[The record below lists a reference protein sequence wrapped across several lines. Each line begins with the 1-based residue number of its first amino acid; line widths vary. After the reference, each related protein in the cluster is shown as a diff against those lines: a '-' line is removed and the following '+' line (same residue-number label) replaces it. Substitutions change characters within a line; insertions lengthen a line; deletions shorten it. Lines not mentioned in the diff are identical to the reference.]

1 MNARTRYTLWSLLAL
16 GVAGLVALGLR
27 PAPVTVELA
36 RAVEAPLTVSFT
48 EEGMTRLRERWQ
60 LSAPVAGTL
69 ARVALE
75 VGDPVEAGQPLLTL
89 HPAEGAL
96 LDQASRARIGAEA
109 RAATA
114 ERDAAR
120 DRQQAAEAVLTLA
133 RSESAR
139 IERLQADGLVSA
151 AERDRAQSLALQAAA
166 ERAAAAAMV
175 SAATARIE
183 AAEALLA
190 RGAGQSAAPIVLA
203 APIGGVV
210 LARPIESEAP
220 VSAGQPLLELG
231 DPATLE
237 LVIELLSSDA
247 VQVQPG
253 MAVRVHRWGGAVA
266 LAATVRR
273 VEPVGFTKISALGV
287 EEQRVR
293 VRAELTS
300 PREQWQSLGD
310 GYRIEAEF
318 ILADLPKALTLPRGA
333 LIRHGAGWAVYVE
346 VDGVAALRPVEI
358 GRQSALSVEVLGG
371 VAAGEAVVL
380 HPDDR
385 VQQGSRLR
393 GTGA

>member
-1 MNARTRYTLWSLLAL
+1 MNPKLRTTLWIL
-16 GVAGLVALGLR
+16 AGLAGAALIALGLR

-36 RAVEAPLTVSFT
+36 RAAEAPLVVSFT
-48 EEGMTRLRERWQ
+48 EEGYTRVRERWQ

-75 VGDPVEAGQPLLTL
+75 VGDPVEAGAPLLTL

-109 RAATA
+109 RAAEA
-114 ERDAAR
+114 ERRAAR
-120 DRQQAAEAVLTLA
+120 DRQNAARAALTLA

-139 IERLQADGLVSA
+139 IERLHGDGLVSA
-151 AERDRAQSLALQAAA
+151 AERDRARSLALQSAAEAAAA
-166 ERAAAAAMV
+166 EAMV
-175 SAATARIE
+175 GAATARIE

-190 RGAGQSAAPIVLA
+190 RGAGKAGEPIVLV
-203 APIGGVV
+203 APVGGVV

-220 VSAGQPLLELG
+220 VSAGQPLLEVG
-231 DPATLE
+231 DPAQLE
-237 LVIELLSSDA
+237 LVIELLSTDA

-253 MAVRVHRWGGAVA
+253 MALRVHRWGGSQA

-293 VRAELTS
+293 VRADLTS
-300 PREQWQSLGD
+300 PREQWQGLGD

-318 ILADLPKALTLPRGA
+318 ILADLPRVLLVPRGA
-333 LIRHGAGWAVYVE
+333 LVRQGSGWAVYVD
-346 VDGVAALRPVEI
+346 VGGVAELRPVEI

-371 VAAGEAVVL
+371 LVAGEAVVV

-385 VQQGSRLR
+385 VVVGSRLR
-393 GTGA
+393 ATGA

>member
-1 MNARTRYTLWSLLAL
+1 MNPRTRYTLWTLLAL
-16 GVAGLVALGLR
+16 GVATLVALGLR

-36 RAVEAPLTVSFT
+36 RAVEAPLVVSFT

-69 ARVALE
+69 ARVTLE

-120 DRQQAAEAVLTLA
+120 DRQQAAEAALTLA

-139 IERLQADGLVSA
+139 IERLHADGLVSA

-166 ERAAAAAMV
+166 ERDAAAALV

-190 RGAGQSAAPIVLA
+190 RGAGQSAAPIVLT

-247 VQVQPG
+247 VQVKPG
-253 MAVRVHRWGGAVA
+253 MAVRVHRWGGAA

-371 VAAGEAVVL
+371 VEAGEAVVL

-385 VQQGSRLR
+385 VTTGSRLR
-393 GTGA
+393 AAGA

>member
-1 MNARTRYTLWSLLAL
+1 MNPRTRYTLWTLLAL
-16 GVAGLVALGLR
+16 GVATLVALGLR

-36 RAVEAPLTVSFT
+36 RAVEAPLVVSFT

-69 ARVALE
+69 ARVTLE

-120 DRQQAAEAVLTLA
+120 DRQQAAEAALTLA

-139 IERLQADGLVSA
+139 IERLHADGLVSA

-166 ERAAAAAMV
+166 ERDAAAAMV

-190 RGAGQSAAPIVLA
+190 RGAGQSAAPIVLT

-247 VQVQPG
+247 VQVKPG
-253 MAVRVHRWGGAVA
+253 MAVRVHRWGGAA

-371 VAAGEAVVL
+371 VEAGEAVVL

-385 VQQGSRLR
+385 VTTGSRLR
-393 GTGA
+393 AAGA

>member
-1 MNARTRYTLWSLLAL
+1 MKPSIRYTLWTVLGLGALAL
-16 GVAGLVALGLR
+16 IALGLR

-36 RAVEAPLTVSFT
+36 RAAVGPLTVSFT
-48 EEGMTRLRERWQ
+48 EEGHTRIRERWQ

-75 VGDPVEAGQPLLTL
+75 VGDPVSIGQPLLTL

-109 RAATA
+109 RAAEA
-114 ERDAAR
+114 EREAAR
-120 DRQQAAEAVLTLA
+120 DRQRAAEAALGLA
-133 RSESAR
+133 RSEASR
-139 IERLQADGLVSA
+139 VERLQAEGLVSA
-151 AERDRAQSLALQAAA
+151 AERDRSRALALQAAA
-166 ERAAAAAMV
+166 ERAAAEAMV
-175 SAATARIE
+175 RAASARIE

-190 RGAGQSAAPIVLA
+190 RGAGQSAAPILLS
-203 APIGGVV
+203 APVDGVV

-231 DPATLE
+231 DPTQLE

-247 VQVQPG
+247 VQVEPG
-253 MAVRVHRWGGAVA
+253 MPVRVHRWGGAGA
-266 LAATVRR
+266 LTGSVRR

-293 VRAELTS
+293 VRADLSS
-300 PREQWQSLGD
+300 PKEAWSRLGD

-318 ILADLPKALTLPRGA
+318 IQSELTEALTIPRGA
-333 LIRHGAGWAVYVE
+333 LIRHGDGHAVYV
-346 VDGVAALRPVEI
+346 DAAGVAELRPLRI
-358 GRQSALSVEVLGG
+358 GRQSALSVEVLEGLE
-371 VAAGEAVVL
+371 AGEAVVL

-385 VQQGSRLR
+385 VVAGSRLR
-393 GTGA
+393 AAG